1 MKTVELEQRE
11 FFKTLFEDTAGF
23 IEIRALGLDHSIIQE
38 FRVGCIEA
46 LRAVQEIPS
55 GYNIHF
61 GMCTRRDKRGK
72 EEDVLHVPTL
82 WAEVDAKH
90 FEPRAE
96 PDPKKNPAGF
106 APEAL
111 KRGKEKARRAID
123 AFEFQPSILVDS
135 GGGYHLYWLLKEP
148 EVIETPED
156 RLRVRGYLIGI
167 QEAIHSD
174 TVHDLAR
181 ILRVPGTHNLKY
193 ASVLPEPPVVTV
205 VYADADRRHNLMD
218 FDDYFTEDT
227 QGHKAIVTIG
237 EIPKELPERFKELL
251 KNDPPLKDTW
261 EGDRPD
267 LNDQTRSGYDMAL
280 AVQLEAERP
289 PMIFAGNTALRSQI
303 ADIVGEQVELR
314 AVDNVRPT
322 LDTETLGPAQA
333 ELERIFREAVLS
345 RLPGLDL
352 LQRWSPG
359 KVLPTAQGFGHVI
372 RYLDRLNDHPRYGV
386 LGIDVGGMTT
396 TVAAARDGRFSL
408 VVLTELGVGASIGGL
423 LRQVPLEQVIRW
435 LPEDVDPDRV
445 RHLVMNKELRPWTVP
460 QTEEDLLIEEAVAR
474 EVISLALAEARGGW
488 PFRQHRGSPVVN
500 EIIGS
505 GSVLCHA
512 PSPGHAAL
520 MLLDTVQPAFWT
532 SRLVL
537 DKTGALPAL
546 GALATV
552 QPMAATQVL
561 EHDGLLEL
569 GSVISPV
576 GVARYGSKVLSFKV
590 KSALGAYGGDVRF
603 GFLERI
609 IVPAGVKATLELRPT
624 RRFDLGVGPGKGI
637 RMEAW
642 GGAVG
647 VIIDARG
654 RPLVWP
660 GKKEERQAAVRQ
672 WLRELGAWVSLSDLF
687 EPLGDL

>member
-1 MKTVELEQRE
+1 MTNGRVGSILAVDCGSTTTKAILLEIVEGQYR
-11 FFKTLFEDTAGF
+11 FVARGQVPSTRGAPWHDVTAG
-23 IEIRALGLDHSIIQE
+23 IYHAVRQITVNTGRPMLDEDGQLIMPERGGGQGVDILAATVSASSPLRVVIAGLS
-38 FRVGCIEA
+38 
-46 LRAVQEIPS
+46 
-55 GYNIHF
+55 N
-61 GMCTRRDKRGK
+61 
-72 EEDVLHVPTL
+72 DVSL
-82 WAEVDAKH
+82 AS
-90 FEPRAE
+90 
-96 PDPKKNPAGF
+96 
-106 APEAL
+106 
-111 KRGKEKARRAID
+111 ARRASRTTYSRLVGQIAVD
-123 AFEFQPSILVDS
+123 ELECSSDEQRLQLVQNAQPDVILLVGGVD
-135 GGGYHLYWLLKEP
+135 
-148 EVIETPED
+148 D
-156 RLRVRGYLIGI
+156 
-167 QEAIHSD
+167 
-174 TVHDLAR
+174 
-181 ILRVPGTHNLKY
+181 GTTK
-193 ASVLPEPPVVTV
+193 PVVDM
-205 VYADADRRHNLMD
+205 ARL
-218 FDDYFTEDT
+218 
-227 QGHKAIVTIG
+227 
-237 EIPKELPERFKELL
+237 
-251 KNDPPLKDTW
+251 
-261 EGDRPD
+261 
-267 LNDQTRSGYDMAL
+267 MAL

-322 LDTETLGPAQA
+322 LDTENLGPAQA
-333 ELERIFREAVLS
+333 ELERIFRKVVLS

-359 KVLPTAQGFGHVI
+359 KVLPTALGFGHVI

-408 VVLTELGVGASIGGL
+408 VVLTELGVGASIGGV
-423 LRQVPLEQVIRW
+423 LRQVPLEQIIRW

-460 QTEEDLLIEEAVAR
+460 QTEEDLLIEQAVAR

-488 PFRQHRGSPVVN
+488 PFRQRRGSPVVN

-590 KSALGAYGGDVRF
+590 KSAVGAYGGDVRF

>member
-1 MKTVELEQRE
+1 MTNGRVGSILAVDCGSTTTKAILLEVVEGQYR
-11 FFKTLFEDTAGF
+11 FVARGQVPSTRGAPWHDVTAG
-23 IEIRALGLDHSIIQE
+23 IYHAVRQITVNTGRPMLDEDGQLIMPERGGGQGVDILAATVSASSPLRVVIAGLS
-38 FRVGCIEA
+38 
-46 LRAVQEIPS
+46 S
-55 GYNIHF
+55 
-61 GMCTRRDKRGK
+61 
-72 EEDVLHVPTL
+72 DVSL
-82 WAEVDAKH
+82 AS
-90 FEPRAE
+90 
-96 PDPKKNPAGF
+96 
-106 APEAL
+106 
-111 KRGKEKARRAID
+111 ARRASRTTYSHLVGQIAVD
-123 AFEFQPSILVDS
+123 ELERSSDEQRLQLVQNAQPDVILLVGGVD
-135 GGGYHLYWLLKEP
+135 
-148 EVIETPED
+148 D
-156 RLRVRGYLIGI
+156 
-167 QEAIHSD
+167 
-174 TVHDLAR
+174 
-181 ILRVPGTHNLKY
+181 GTTK
-193 ASVLPEPPVVTV
+193 PVVDM
-205 VYADADRRHNLMD
+205 ARL
-218 FDDYFTEDT
+218 
-227 QGHKAIVTIG
+227 
-237 EIPKELPERFKELL
+237 
-251 KNDPPLKDTW
+251 
-261 EGDRPD
+261 
-267 LNDQTRSGYDMAL
+267 MAL

-460 QTEEDLLIEEAVAR
+460 QTEEDLLIEQAVAR

-488 PFRQHRGSPVVN
+488 PFRQRRGSPVVN

-590 KSALGAYGGDVRF
+590 KSALGAYEGDVRF

-672 WLRELGAWVSLSDLF
+672 WLRELGAWVSLPSDLF

>member
-1 MKTVELEQRE
+1 MTNGRVGSILAVDCGSTTTKAILLEVVEGQYR
-11 FFKTLFEDTAGF
+11 FVARGQVPSTRGAPWHDVTAG
-23 IEIRALGLDHSIIQE
+23 IYHAVRQITVNTGRPMLDEDGQLIMPERGGGQGVDIVAATVSASSPLRVVIAGLS
-38 FRVGCIEA
+38 
-46 LRAVQEIPS
+46 S
-55 GYNIHF
+55 
-61 GMCTRRDKRGK
+61 
-72 EEDVLHVPTL
+72 DVSL
-82 WAEVDAKH
+82 AS
-90 FEPRAE
+90 
-96 PDPKKNPAGF
+96 
-106 APEAL
+106 
-111 KRGKEKARRAID
+111 ARRASRTTYSHLVGQIAVDELEHSSDEQRLQLVQNAQPDVILLVGGVDDGTTKPVID
-123 AFEFQPSILVDS
+123 MA
-135 GGGYHLYWLLKEP
+135 
-148 EVIETPED
+148 
-156 RLRVRGYLIGI
+156 RL
-167 QEAIHSD
+167 
-174 TVHDLAR
+174 
-181 ILRVPGTHNLKY
+181 
-193 ASVLPEPPVVTV
+193 
-205 VYADADRRHNLMD
+205 
-218 FDDYFTEDT
+218 
-227 QGHKAIVTIG
+227 
-237 EIPKELPERFKELL
+237 
-251 KNDPPLKDTW
+251 
-261 EGDRPD
+261 
-267 LNDQTRSGYDMAL
+267 MAL

-460 QTEEDLLIEEAVAR
+460 QTEEDLLIEQAVAR

-488 PFRQHRGSPVVN
+488 PFRQRRGSPVVN

-590 KSALGAYGGDVRF
+590 KSALGAYEGDVRF

-660 GKKEERQAAVRQ
+660 GKEEERQAAVRQ
-672 WLRELGAWVSLSDLF
+672 WLRELGAWVSLPSDLF

>member
-1 MKTVELEQRE
+1 MTNGRVGSILAVDCGSTTTKAILLEVVEGQYR
-11 FFKTLFEDTAGF
+11 FVARGQVPSTGGAPWHDVTAG
-23 IEIRALGLDHSIIQE
+23 IYHAVRQITVNTGRPILDEDGQLIMPERGGGQGVDILAATVSASSPLRVVIAGLS
-38 FRVGCIEA
+38 
-46 LRAVQEIPS
+46 S
-55 GYNIHF
+55 
-61 GMCTRRDKRGK
+61 
-72 EEDVLHVPTL
+72 DVSL
-82 WAEVDAKH
+82 AS
-90 FEPRAE
+90 
-96 PDPKKNPAGF
+96 
-106 APEAL
+106 
-111 KRGKEKARRAID
+111 ARRASRTTYSHLVGQIAVD
-123 AFEFQPSILVDS
+123 ELERSSDEQRLQLVQNAQPDVILLVGGVD
-135 GGGYHLYWLLKEP
+135 
-148 EVIETPED
+148 D
-156 RLRVRGYLIGI
+156 
-167 QEAIHSD
+167 
-174 TVHDLAR
+174 
-181 ILRVPGTHNLKY
+181 GTTK
-193 ASVLPEPPVVTV
+193 PVVDM
-205 VYADADRRHNLMD
+205 ARL
-218 FDDYFTEDT
+218 
-227 QGHKAIVTIG
+227 
-237 EIPKELPERFKELL
+237 
-251 KNDPPLKDTW
+251 
-261 EGDRPD
+261 
-267 LNDQTRSGYDMAL
+267 MAL

-322 LDTETLGPAQA
+322 LNTETLGPAQA

-435 LPEDVDPDRV
+435 LPEDVEPDRV

-460 QTEEDLLIEEAVAR
+460 QTEEDLLIEQAVAR

-488 PFRQHRGSPVVN
+488 PFRQRRGSPVVN

-624 RRFDLGVGPGKGI
+624 RRFDLGGGPGKGI

-660 GKKEERQAAVRQ
+660 GKEEERQAAVRQ

>member
-1 MKTVELEQRE
+1 MTNGRVGSILAVDCGSTTTKAILLEVVEGQYR
-11 FFKTLFEDTAGF
+11 FVARGQVPSTRGAPWHDVTAG
-23 IEIRALGLDHSIIQE
+23 IYHAVRQITVNTGRPILDEDGQLIMPERGGGQGVDILAATVSASSPLRVVIAGLS
-38 FRVGCIEA
+38 
-46 LRAVQEIPS
+46 S
-55 GYNIHF
+55 
-61 GMCTRRDKRGK
+61 
-72 EEDVLHVPTL
+72 DVSL
-82 WAEVDAKH
+82 AS
-90 FEPRAE
+90 
-96 PDPKKNPAGF
+96 
-106 APEAL
+106 
-111 KRGKEKARRAID
+111 ARRASRTTYSHLVGQIAVD
-123 AFEFQPSILVDS
+123 ELERSSDEQRLQLVQNAQPDVILLVGGVD
-135 GGGYHLYWLLKEP
+135 
-148 EVIETPED
+148 D
-156 RLRVRGYLIGI
+156 
-167 QEAIHSD
+167 
-174 TVHDLAR
+174 
-181 ILRVPGTHNLKY
+181 GTTK
-193 ASVLPEPPVVTV
+193 PVVDM
-205 VYADADRRHNLMD
+205 ARL
-218 FDDYFTEDT
+218 
-227 QGHKAIVTIG
+227 
-237 EIPKELPERFKELL
+237 
-251 KNDPPLKDTW
+251 
-261 EGDRPD
+261 
-267 LNDQTRSGYDMAL
+267 MAL

-460 QTEEDLLIEEAVAR
+460 QTEEDLLIEQAVAR

-488 PFRQHRGSPVVN
+488 PFRQRRGSPVVN

-660 GKKEERQAAVRQ
+660 GKEEERQAAVRQ

>member
-1 MKTVELEQRE
+1 MTNGRVGSILAVDCGSTTTKAILLEIVEGQYR
-11 FFKTLFEDTAGF
+11 FVARGQVPSTRGAPWHDVTAG
-23 IEIRALGLDHSIIQE
+23 IYHAVRQITVNTGRPMLDEDGQLIMPERGGGQGVDILAATVSASSPLRVVIAGLS
-38 FRVGCIEA
+38 
-46 LRAVQEIPS
+46 S
-55 GYNIHF
+55 
-61 GMCTRRDKRGK
+61 
-72 EEDVLHVPTL
+72 DVSL
-82 WAEVDAKH
+82 AS
-90 FEPRAE
+90 
-96 PDPKKNPAGF
+96 
-106 APEAL
+106 
-111 KRGKEKARRAID
+111 ARRASRTTYSHLVGQIAVD
-123 AFEFQPSILVDS
+123 ELERSSDEQRLQLVQNAQPDVILLVGGVD
-135 GGGYHLYWLLKEP
+135 
-148 EVIETPED
+148 D
-156 RLRVRGYLIGI
+156 
-167 QEAIHSD
+167 
-174 TVHDLAR
+174 
-181 ILRVPGTHNLKY
+181 GTTK
-193 ASVLPEPPVVTV
+193 PVVDM
-205 VYADADRRHNLMD
+205 ARL
-218 FDDYFTEDT
+218 
-227 QGHKAIVTIG
+227 
-237 EIPKELPERFKELL
+237 
-251 KNDPPLKDTW
+251 
-261 EGDRPD
+261 
-267 LNDQTRSGYDMAL
+267 MAL

-322 LDTETLGPAQA
+322 LDTETLGPVQA

-408 VVLTELGVGASIGGL
+408 VVLTELGVGASIGGV

-460 QTEEDLLIEEAVAR
+460 QTEEDLLIEQAVAR

-488 PFRQHRGSPVVN
+488 PFRQRRGSPVVN

-512 PSPGHAAL
+512 PSPGQAAL

-590 KSALGAYGGDVRF
+590 KSALGAYEGDVRF

-654 RPLVWP
+654 RPLAWP

-672 WLRELGAWVSLSDLF
+672 WLRELGAWVSLPSDLF

>member
-1 MKTVELEQRE
+1 MTNGRVGSILAVDCGSTTTKAILLEVVEGQYR
-11 FFKTLFEDTAGF
+11 FVARGQVPSTGGAPWHDVTAG
-23 IEIRALGLDHSIIQE
+23 IYHAVRQITVNTGRPILDEDGQLIMPERGGGQGVDILAATVSASSPLRVVIAGLS
-38 FRVGCIEA
+38 
-46 LRAVQEIPS
+46 S
-55 GYNIHF
+55 
-61 GMCTRRDKRGK
+61 
-72 EEDVLHVPTL
+72 DVSL
-82 WAEVDAKH
+82 AS
-90 FEPRAE
+90 
-96 PDPKKNPAGF
+96 
-106 APEAL
+106 
-111 KRGKEKARRAID
+111 ARRASRTTYSHLVGQIAVD
-123 AFEFQPSILVDS
+123 ELERSSDEQRLQLVQNAQPDVILLVGGVD
-135 GGGYHLYWLLKEP
+135 
-148 EVIETPED
+148 D
-156 RLRVRGYLIGI
+156 
-167 QEAIHSD
+167 
-174 TVHDLAR
+174 
-181 ILRVPGTHNLKY
+181 GTTK
-193 ASVLPEPPVVTV
+193 PVVDM
-205 VYADADRRHNLMD
+205 ARL
-218 FDDYFTEDT
+218 
-227 QGHKAIVTIG
+227 
-237 EIPKELPERFKELL
+237 
-251 KNDPPLKDTW
+251 
-261 EGDRPD
+261 
-267 LNDQTRSGYDMAL
+267 MAL

-322 LDTETLGPAQA
+322 LNTETLGPAQA

-435 LPEDVDPDRV
+435 LPEDVEPDRV

-460 QTEEDLLIEEAVAR
+460 QTEEDLLIEQAVAR

-488 PFRQHRGSPVVN
+488 PFRQRRGSPVVN

-660 GKKEERQAAVRQ
+660 GKEEERQAAVRQ

>member
-1 MKTVELEQRE
+1 MTNGRVGSILAVDCGSTTTKAILLEVVEGQYRFVARGQVPSTRGAPWL
-11 FFKTLFEDTAGF
+11 DVTAG
-23 IEIRALGLDHSIIQE
+23 IYHAVRQITVNTGRPMLDEDGQLIMPERGGGQGVDILAATVSASSPLRVVIAGLS
-38 FRVGCIEA
+38 
-46 LRAVQEIPS
+46 
-55 GYNIHF
+55 N
-61 GMCTRRDKRGK
+61 
-72 EEDVLHVPTL
+72 DVSL
-82 WAEVDAKH
+82 AS
-90 FEPRAE
+90 
-96 PDPKKNPAGF
+96 
-106 APEAL
+106 
-111 KRGKEKARRAID
+111 ARRASRTTYSQLVGQIAVD
-123 AFEFQPSILVDS
+123 ELERSSDEQRLQLVQNAQPDVILLVGGVD
-135 GGGYHLYWLLKEP
+135 
-148 EVIETPED
+148 D
-156 RLRVRGYLIGI
+156 
-167 QEAIHSD
+167 
-174 TVHDLAR
+174 
-181 ILRVPGTHNLKY
+181 GTTK
-193 ASVLPEPPVVTV
+193 PVVDM
-205 VYADADRRHNLMD
+205 ARL
-218 FDDYFTEDT
+218 
-227 QGHKAIVTIG
+227 
-237 EIPKELPERFKELL
+237 
-251 KNDPPLKDTW
+251 
-261 EGDRPD
+261 
-267 LNDQTRSGYDMAL
+267 MAL

-303 ADIVGEQVELR
+303 ADIVGEEVELR
-314 AVDNVRPT
+314 AVDNIRPT

-460 QTEEDLLIEEAVAR
+460 QTEEDLLIEQAVAR

-488 PFRQHRGSPVVN
+488 PFRQRRGSPVVN

-590 KSALGAYGGDVRF
+590 KSALGAYEGDVRF

-672 WLRELGAWVSLSDLF
+672 WLRELGAWVSLPSDLF

>member
-1 MKTVELEQRE
+1 MLDEDGQLIMPERGGGQGVDILAATVSASSPLRVVI
-11 FFKTLFEDTAGF
+11 AG
-23 IEIRALGLDHSIIQE
+23 LS
-38 FRVGCIEA
+38 
-46 LRAVQEIPS
+46 S
-55 GYNIHF
+55 
-61 GMCTRRDKRGK
+61 
-72 EEDVLHVPTL
+72 DVSL
-82 WAEVDAKH
+82 AS
-90 FEPRAE
+90 
-96 PDPKKNPAGF
+96 
-106 APEAL
+106 
-111 KRGKEKARRAID
+111 ARRASRTTYSHLVGQIAVD
-123 AFEFQPSILVDS
+123 ELERSSDEQRLQLVQNAQPDVILLVGGVD
-135 GGGYHLYWLLKEP
+135 
-148 EVIETPED
+148 D
-156 RLRVRGYLIGI
+156 
-167 QEAIHSD
+167 
-174 TVHDLAR
+174 
-181 ILRVPGTHNLKY
+181 GTTK
-193 ASVLPEPPVVTV
+193 PVVDM
-205 VYADADRRHNLMD
+205 ARL
-218 FDDYFTEDT
+218 
-227 QGHKAIVTIG
+227 
-237 EIPKELPERFKELL
+237 
-251 KNDPPLKDTW
+251 
-261 EGDRPD
+261 
-267 LNDQTRSGYDMAL
+267 MAL

-322 LDTETLGPAQA
+322 LNTETLGPAQA

-435 LPEDVDPDRV
+435 LPEDVEPDRV

-460 QTEEDLLIEEAVAR
+460 QTEEDLLIEQAVAR

-488 PFRQHRGSPVVN
+488 PFRQRRGSPVVN

-660 GKKEERQAAVRQ
+660 GKEEERQAAVRQ

>member
-280 AVQLEAERP
+280 AVQLVKRGFDDEEIAGILRQSPSGKRDEATDQYLALTISKARTFEENRAPGVKVDKLLEDAANASGNERDELLREAIGFIGHMDP
-289 PMIFAGNTALRSQI
+289 LARERYREKLEKKPLSVPRRVFNEMVKQKKVPCPVQKPSAQYIALFEGLV
-303 ADIVGEQVELR
+303 DIVERDEAPLFLVRDGDRLETASDVLLDGERYLPPPRASLPFLLPRADEVLKWYEEDSDEELYKALLKYHR
-314 AVDNVRPT
+314 
-322 LDTETLGPAQA
+322 GIS
-333 ELERIFREAVLS
+333 ELPSKRHY
-345 RLPGLDL
+345 DL
-352 LQRWSPG
+352 LVAWDFHSYMLEPVQYSPMTWFFAVPERG
-359 KVLPTAQGFGHVI
+359 K
-372 RYLDRLNDHPRYGV
+372 
-386 LGIDVGGMTT
+386 
-396 TVAAARDGRFSL
+396 
-408 VVLTELGVGASIGGL
+408 
-423 LRQVPLEQVIRW
+423 
-435 LPEDVDPDRV
+435 
-445 RHLVMNKELRPWTVP
+445 
-460 QTEEDLLIEEAVAR
+460 
-474 EVISLALAEARGGW
+474 
-488 PFRQHRGSPVVN
+488 
-500 EIIGS
+500 
-505 GSVLCHA
+505 
-512 PSPGHAAL
+512 
-520 MLLDTVQPAFWT
+520 
-532 SRLVL
+532 SR
-537 DKTGALPAL
+537 T
-546 GALATV
+546 
-552 QPMAATQVL
+552 
-561 EHDGLLEL
+561 
-569 GSVISPV
+569 
-576 GVARYGSKVLSFKV
+576 
-590 KSALGAYGGDVRF
+590 
-603 GFLERI
+603 
-609 IVPAGVKATLELRPT
+609 
-624 RRFDLGVGPGKGI
+624 GKGMI
-637 RMEAW
+637 YVAFR
-642 GGAVG
+642 G
-647 VIIDARG
+647 VHVESLRDA
-654 RPLVWP
+654 
-660 GKKEERQAAVRQ
+660 
-672 WLRELGAWVSLSDLF
+672 
-687 EPLGDL
+687 

>member
-1 MKTVELEQRE
+1 MTNGRVGSILAVDCGSTTTKAILLEVVEGQYR
-11 FFKTLFEDTAGF
+11 FVARGQVPSTRGAPWHDVTAG
-23 IEIRALGLDHSIIQE
+23 IYHAVRQITVNTGRPMLDEDGQLIMPERGGGQGVDILAATVSASSPLRVVIAGLS
-38 FRVGCIEA
+38 
-46 LRAVQEIPS
+46 S
-55 GYNIHF
+55 
-61 GMCTRRDKRGK
+61 
-72 EEDVLHVPTL
+72 DVSL
-82 WAEVDAKH
+82 AS
-90 FEPRAE
+90 
-96 PDPKKNPAGF
+96 
-106 APEAL
+106 
-111 KRGKEKARRAID
+111 ARRASRTTYSHLVGQIAVD
-123 AFEFQPSILVDS
+123 ELERSSDEQRLQLVQNAQPDVILLVGGVD
-135 GGGYHLYWLLKEP
+135 
-148 EVIETPED
+148 D
-156 RLRVRGYLIGI
+156 
-167 QEAIHSD
+167 
-174 TVHDLAR
+174 
-181 ILRVPGTHNLKY
+181 GTTK
-193 ASVLPEPPVVTV
+193 PVVDM
-205 VYADADRRHNLMD
+205 ARL
-218 FDDYFTEDT
+218 
-227 QGHKAIVTIG
+227 
-237 EIPKELPERFKELL
+237 
-251 KNDPPLKDTW
+251 
-261 EGDRPD
+261 
-267 LNDQTRSGYDMAL
+267 MAL

-460 QTEEDLLIEEAVAR
+460 QTEEDLLIEQAVAR

-488 PFRQHRGSPVVN
+488 PFRQCRGSPVVN

-590 KSALGAYGGDVRF
+590 KSALGAYEGDVRF

-672 WLRELGAWVSLSDLF
+672 WLRELGAWVSLPSDLF